1 MWGKPCWAHSTV
13 SLDSDSATTFSV
25 SAESALLLPEPGPA
39 GGEGKR
45 GRNFK
50 DELAVAIN
58 KGSLFVNVGASQRE
72 TGYQVLD
79 LAPNL
84 SRFLFLGHPS
94 LHRCSPALYKLCE
107 MRSLLINFSF
117 AIPIHFF
124 SFAFWFFCLDVF
136 LLLLISEGGI

>member
-1 MWGKPCWAHSTV
+1 MWGKTCWAHSTV
-13 SLDSDSATTFSV
+13 SLDSHSATIFFV
-25 SAESALLLPEPGPA
+25 SAESTLLLPEPEPA

-58 KGSLFVNVGASQRE
+58 KASLFVNVGPSQRE
-72 TGYQVLD
+72 KSYQVLH
-79 LAPNL
+79 LVL
-84 SRFLFLGHPS
+84 SFYRFLFLGHCS
-94 LHRCSPALYKLCE
+94 LHGCSPALYKLCE
-107 MRSLLINFSF
+107 MRSLLINFSL